1 MWAVGKWP
9 RKNGIPDAERL
20 MQLEGD
26 DDLSVNLL
34 KEK

>member
-1 MWAVGKWP
+1 MWAVGKWS
-9 RKNGIPDAERL
+9 RKNGIPDVERFV
-20 MQLEGD
+20 QREDD